1 MASREL
7 GGGKKKHSNGLR
19 INSFRRREPE
29 HITDDKRWK
38 YGRGNRKWCHGE
50 RPIVGGLGRR
60 HNRAGG
66 GTSTGMGDTA
76 SGRWHKLVFCWRW
89 RHRNRSPF
97 GGTTATVCGCS
108 SEAPSEWPSSSSFR
122 QWYWPPFTVSAH
134 TLWRETTK
142 LVSTKVQ
149 LLHHCTLKKKKRFN
163 SVSKFA
169 SSRFT
174 FCVHYWPQESGGP
187 IREQWL
193 AAAAANQR
201 RQRTT
206 CTCRIGRSLICWFT
220 GFQNGNGEKIFSLI
234 NQ

>member
-76 SGRWHKLVFCWRW
+76 AGRWHKLVFCWRW

-149 LLHHCTLKKKKRFN
+149 LLHHCTLKKKKKGLIRFPN
-163 SVSKFA
+163 LHPLVLLFVFIIGRRNLEVQSE
-169 SSRFT
+169 SSDWQQREPIRGGRGRR
-174 FCVHYWPQESGGP
+174 VRVESGG
-187 IREQWL
+187 
-193 AAAAANQR
+193 A
-201 RQRTT
+201 
-206 CTCRIGRSLICWFT
+206 
-220 GFQNGNGEKIFSLI
+220 
-234 NQ
+234 